1 MPKKTLSQLFD
12 NAERVGMIGSPSS
25 TTELA
30 LDILGI
36 AVNKNL
42 VGELAMFHYMQDES
56 DHYALGQINEINL
69 RNRWLEEGVV
79 RSIVRERARLEGVSE
94 RQDTHQGEMIVSA
107 VFSDQSGNYG
117 QSSLGTV
124 PATGT
129 VIRLVDNPFLE
140 ELLQPYK
147 DQISYLGTV
156 YGSTPKLPL
165 WFKHFDEGPE
175 GAGEAY
181 HLGIFGKTG
190 SGKSVLAKMIILGYA
205 RHPQMGL
212 FVLDPMG
219 EFSKGLKGNSPDIT
233 SMGQILSPQSLQLL
247 NRQYEVFDLSRFFL
261 DSWDLFGELLL
272 EFGFFQTLGIAASK
286 NQTEASYS
294 VVEFLRSSNQHKLH
308 TLGTEAF
315 SDSLS
320 HMANNINRIY
330 VDRTAQNRV
339 QGFISEA
346 NGATNS
352 PAKRSWD
359 QTVQFFLKEN
369 DKVSIEDIISRAL
382 TTPSDGSR
390 PLIVVDLS
398 RIPQEI
404 PESTWNETIKP
415 LLIDRFLSNLIRLA
429 QDAYQEDQ
437 NFNTLVVL
445 DEAHRLAPRANF
457 SSDRQQRIK
466 IRLIDAAKTTRKF
479 GLGWMFISQT
489 LSSLDR
495 DIIDSGLRIFF
506 FGFGL
511 GVGTEFQALRDLAG
525 RSGKSLELYQRFR
538 DPGSALNN
546 ASREYSFM
554 TIGPVSPLSFSGT
567 PLFLSAFTK
576 PDDFLD
582 ANKIKEN

>member
-1 MPKKTLSQLFD
+1 MSENKLFQLFD
-12 NAERVGMIGSPSS
+12 AAEEIGMIGSPSS
-25 TTELA
+25 TAELA
-30 LDILGI
+30 LDILGS

-42 VGELAMFHYMQDES
+42 VGELAMFRYMQEGS
-56 DHYALGQINEINL
+56 YHYALGQINEINL

-94 RQDTHQGEMIVSA
+94 RQDTHQGDMIVSA
-107 VFSDQSGNYG
+107 VFSDQRGNYG

-129 VIRLVDNPFLE
+129 IITLVDDPFLD

-147 DQISYLGTV
+147 EQIFYLGKV

-165 WFKHFDEGPE
+165 RFKHFDEGPDGE
-175 GAGEAY
+175 GEAY

-190 SGKSVLAKMIILGYA
+190 SGKSVLAKMILLGYA

-219 EFSKGLKGNSPDIT
+219 EFSTGLNDNSSNIT

-272 EFGFFQTLGIAASK
+272 EFGFFKTLGIVASQ

-308 TLGTEAF
+308 TLDTEAF

-320 HMANNINRIY
+320 HMENNIDRIY
-330 VDRTAQNRV
+330 VDRIAQNRV
-339 QGFISEA
+339 LGFISKADEA
-346 NGATNS
+346 TDS

-359 QTVQFFLKEN
+359 QTVQFFLKKN
-369 DKVSIEDIISRAL
+369 DKVSIPAIISSAL
-382 TTPSDGSR
+382 TTPSNGSR

-398 RIPQEI
+398 SIPQNI

-415 LLIDRFLSNLIRLA
+415 LLIDRFP
-429 QDAYQEDQ
+429 Q
-437 NFNTLVVL
+437 
-445 DEAHRLAPRANF
+445 
-457 SSDRQQRIK
+457 
-466 IRLIDAAKTTRKF
+466 
-479 GLGWMFISQT
+479 
-489 LSSLDR
+489 
-495 DIIDSGLRIFF
+495 
-506 FGFGL
+506 
-511 GVGTEFQALRDLAG
+511 
-525 RSGKSLELYQRFR
+525 
-538 DPGSALNN
+538 
-546 ASREYSFM
+546 
-554 TIGPVSPLSFSGT
+554 
-567 PLFLSAFTK
+567 
-576 PDDFLD
+576 
-582 ANKIKEN
+582 